1 MSKEKMTTNKKRNA
15 GTIAIV
21 LALLLFVGCGSK
33 SPVNG
38 IEIVRYEKL
47 LFETQPQE
55 MHAALKTFAS
65 ENATPLLTIYPD
77 DPGFMKEIEGFVAD
91 PVVRDI
97 YNITNKRYGDL
108 AWLQRTLSEAMKK
121 ADKVDDEIKIAK
133 VYTLVSGM
141 VDYDKRIMVDR
152 ESGTACICLDLYAL
166 PQMEKY
172 SYFSMPM
179 FIVERCD
186 SAYLAADFMA
196 AVARKYI
203 VAPDEKNVS
212 MLDFMISEGK
222 VLYFLDQVLPRT
234 EDFIKIR
241 YTAEQMEWMKKN
253 ESQVWTYFIKN
264 DLLYEKD
271 FTRFHNFV
279 DEAPK
284 TNAFNNSAPR
294 TTDYIGW
301 QIVKNYMKTSGCSMK
316 ELFDNNNAQQ
326 ILQES
331 GYKP

>member
-1 MSKEKMTTNKKRNA
+1 MSKEKMTINRRRNA

-21 LALLLFVGCGSK
+21 LALLLFVGCRDK
-33 SPVNG
+33 SSDND

-47 LFETQPQE
+47 LFETPQQE
-55 MHAALKTFAS
+55 MSAALKTFAS
-65 ENATPLLTIYPD
+65 ENPTPLLTLYPD
-77 DPGFMKEIEGFVAD
+77 DPNFLKQIEEYVAD
-91 PVVRDI
+91 PVVKDI
-97 YNITNKRYGDL
+97 YAITTKRYGDL
-108 AWLQRTLSEAMKK
+108 TWLQRALSEAMKK
-121 ADKVDDEIKIAK
+121 AVKVDDEIKMTK
-133 VYTLVSGM
+133 VITLVSGM
-141 VDYDKRIMVDR
+141 DDYDRRINIDR
-152 ESGTACICLDLYAL
+152 ESGTAYIGLDLYAL
-166 PQMEKY
+166 PMMEKY
-172 SYFSMPM
+172 NYFNMPM

-186 SAYLAADFMA
+186 SAYIASDFMA
-196 AVARKYI
+196 ALARKYI
-203 VAPDEKNVS
+203 VAPEEKSVC

-222 VLYFLDQVLPRT
+222 VLYFLDQVMPDV
-234 EDFIKIR
+234 EDKIKIR

-253 ESQVWTYFIKN
+253 ESQVWTYYIKN

-271 FTRFHNFV
+271 FARYHNFV

-301 QIVKNYMKTSGCSMK
+301 QIVKSYMKASGKSIK
-316 ELFDNNNAQQ
+316 ELFDNNNSQQ